1 MKDGVLYKLA
11 LGILTVLM
19 IAQVFWLFLLFSGKN
34 ILKNSSQSNTVH
46 KSYSS
51 SQEFYGGEIKNQ
63 DRSSINKKSATN
75 ENHIY
80 GGIVPHHLLVKD
92 FIDSFFSKLKE
103 QQYKTVIIISP
114 NHFSVGNNNIS
125 FSEVDWE
132 TPFGKLVVDD
142 MLIAKAKQY
151 GLMSEEEPF
160 AREHGISGLTPFVK
174 KYFPEAKFIP
184 FIIKNNTTKEEITKL
199 ADFLI
204 KNVDVENT
212 LVLASVD
219 FSHYQP
225 TIAADFHDLKS
236 INAIQSFSKEE
247 IMKAE
252 VDSPLSLLTLSNY
265 LENIGAKDSSLIYS
279 TNSGRLINKEDEP
292 TTSHSFLYFKKGES
306 FIATNVNFLFFGDM
320 MLDRNVGDKLKG
332 KKVDYLLTELAGE
345 ENRFFSGVDIIS
357 ANLEGAVTNNGAHYN
372 PINSYDFAFSS
383 ERIEELK
390 KYGFNYFTLANNH
403 FSDQGQKGVEETRKN
418 LSNLGFNYS
427 GATDAQIDEYSRKDI
442 LISDRKIALVG
453 FSMVYRD
460 FDLEKARQ
468 MVKDAST
475 ENDLVI
481 VNIHWGVE
489 YQHQFNKHQ
498 QDVGHALIDSGASA
512 IIGHH
517 PHVVQGMEIYQ
528 GRPIFYSLGNFIFDQ
543 YFSADTQESLAVG
556 LDFSKA
562 TTTMFLFPLKSEK
575 SVPRLMN
582 VQEKEIFLNKFIS
595 WSEVGEDIKAQI
607 KNQKIN
613 ILQLAD

>member
-1 MKDGVLYKLA
+1 
-11 LGILTVLM
+11 M

-34 ILKNSSQSNTVH
+34 ILKNYSKSNALH

-51 SQEFYGGEIKNQ
+51 SQEFYGGEINNQ
-63 DRSSINKKSATN
+63 DQSSVDQSLVSD

-114 NHFSVGNNNIS
+114 NHFSVGNSNLL
-125 FSEVDWE
+125 FSEADWE
-132 TPFGKLVVDD
+132 TPFGKLVADD
-142 MLIAKAKQY
+142 MLVAKAKQY
-151 GLMSEEEPF
+151 GLISEEEPF

-174 KYFPEAKFIP
+174 KYFPESKFIP
-184 FIIKNNTTKEEITKL
+184 FIIKNNATEEDVAKL
-199 ADFLI
+199 TDFLT
-204 KNVDVENT
+204 KNVDTSNT

-225 TIAADFHDLKS
+225 TIVADFHDLKS
-236 INAIQSFSKEE
+236 INAIQSFDKEGLVRV
-247 IMKAE
+247 E
-252 VDSPLSLLTLSNY
+252 VDSPLSLITLNNY
-265 LENIGAKDSSLIYS
+265 LENIGAQDSSLIYS
-279 TNSGRLINKEDEP
+279 TNSGRLINKENEP
-292 TTSHSFLYFKKGES
+292 TTSHNFLYFKKGES

-332 KKVDYLLTELAGE
+332 KKVDYLLEGLAGE

-357 ANLEGAVTNNGAHYN
+357 ANLEGAVTDKGAHYS
-372 PINSYDFAFSS
+372 PVNSYDFAFSP

-403 FSDQGQKGVEETRKN
+403 FSDQGQKGVVETRKN
-418 LSNLGFNYS
+418 LSSLGFNYS
-427 GATDAQIDEYSRKDI
+427 GSTDAQIDEYSRKDI
-442 LISDRKIALVG
+442 IISDRKIAMVG
-453 FSMVYRD
+453 FSMVYQD
-460 FDLEKARQ
+460 FDLEKAKQ

-498 QDVGHALIDSGASA
+498 QEIGRVLVDSGASA

-517 PHVVQGMEIYQ
+517 PHVVQGMEIYKE
-528 GRPIFYSLGNFIFDQ
+528 RPILYSLGNFIFDQ
-543 YFSADTQESLAVG
+543 YFSADTQEGLAIG
-556 LDFSKA
+556 LNFSKS
-562 TTTMFLFPLKSEK
+562 TTTMFIFPLKSEK
-575 SVPRLMN
+575 SAPRLMTTK
-582 VQEKEIFLNKFIS
+582 EKEVFLNKFIS
-595 WSEVGEDIKAQI
+595 WSEVEEDIKAQI
-607 KNQKIN
+607 TNQQIN
-613 ILQLAD
+613 ILQIAK